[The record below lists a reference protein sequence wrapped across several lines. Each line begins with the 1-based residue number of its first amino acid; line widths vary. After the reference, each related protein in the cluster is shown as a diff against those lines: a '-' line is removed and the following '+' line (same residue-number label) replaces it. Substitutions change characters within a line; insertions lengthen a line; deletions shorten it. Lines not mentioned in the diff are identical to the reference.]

1 MSAGRDDRGLFM
13 SNPFLVR
20 LPKGD
25 DLLEAMTRAFEERSV
40 SSASFTLIGAVT
52 DAVLGYYD
60 FETRSYKNREFKGD
74 FEIVS
79 CMGNVSL
86 KDGKIFVHAHIS
98 LAGKDYGCIG
108 GHLMPGATIFAA
120 ELMATPVP
128 GEAHV
133 REMDEPTGLA
143 LWRRR

>member
-1 MSAGRDDRGLFM
+1 MND
-13 SNPFLVR
+13 PFLVR

-25 DLLEAMTRAFEERSV
+25 DLLEAMTEAFVARSV
-40 SSASFTLIGAVT
+40 ASASFMLIGAVT

-60 FETRSYKNREFKGD
+60 FETRSYKDREFKGD

-86 KDGKIFVHAHIS
+86 KDGKTFVHAHIS
-98 LAGKDYGCIG
+98 LAGKEYGCFG

-120 ELMATPVP
+120 ELMAVPVP

-143 LWRRR
+143 LWKPR

>member
-1 MSAGRDDRGLFM
+1 MKD
-13 SNPFLVR
+13 PFLVR

-25 DLLEAMTRAFEERSV
+25 DLLEAVTKAFEDLSI

-60 FETRSYKNREFKGD
+60 FATRSYENRQFKGD

-86 KDGKIFVHAHIS
+86 RDGKIFVHAHIA
-98 LAGKDYGCIG
+98 LAGKDYACVG
-108 GHLMPGATIFAA
+108 GHLMAGSEIFAA
-120 ELMATPVP
+120 ELMAVPVP
-128 GEAHV
+128 GEANV

-143 LWRRR
+143 LWRQR

>member
-1 MSAGRDDRGLFM
+1 MKEPL
-13 SNPFLVR
+13 LVR

-25 DLLEAMTRAFEERSV
+25 DLLEAITRAFEDRSI
-40 SSASFTLIGAVT
+40 SSASFTLIGAVN
-52 DAVLGYYD
+52 DVVLGYYN
-60 FETRSYKNREFKGD
+60 FATRSYENREFKGG

-86 KDGKIFVHAHIS
+86 RDGKIFVHAHIVI
-98 LAGKDYGCIG
+98 GDKDYACFG
-108 GHLMPGATIFAA
+108 GHLMPGAQIFAA

-128 GEAHV
+128 GEANV

-143 LWRRR
+143 LWRTE